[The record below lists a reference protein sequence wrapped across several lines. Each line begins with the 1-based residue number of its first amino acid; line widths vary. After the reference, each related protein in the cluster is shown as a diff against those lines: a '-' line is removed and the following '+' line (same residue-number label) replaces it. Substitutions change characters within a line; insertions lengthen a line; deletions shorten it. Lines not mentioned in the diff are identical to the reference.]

1 MSKLISRKPLI
12 LRFREAVLMSL
23 LLLSSISLN
32 AAGDPRISVSGTVT
46 SESDGEPLIGVSIL
60 IKGTNDG
67 VATDLDGRYTLHAS
81 KGDVLVLSS
90 IGYLT
95 TEVKV
100 ENNVIDVAMKDDILK
115 LDDFVVIGYG
125 TMKRSDITG
134 SVVSIGADDLKK
146 TVITSADQALQGRA
160 AGVQVTQ
167 NSGSPGGGISVSI
180 RGTNSLN
187 GNEPLYV
194 IDGVAIDGKSSD
206 GKTSAL
212 STINPSDIVSMEVL
226 KDASATAIYG
236 SRASNGVVL
245 ITTRRGQAG
254 KVRVTYEGYY
264 APADSKASQ
273 DDEPPPVCPALQ

>member
-1 MSKLISRKPLI
+1 
-12 LRFREAVLMSL
+12 MSL

-32 AAGDPRISVSGTVT
+32 AAGGPRISVSGTVT

-60 IKGTNDG
+60 VKGTNEG
-67 VATDLDGRYTLHAS
+67 VATDLDGRYTLNAS

-100 ENNVIDVAMKDDILK
+100 ENNVIDVAMKDDIMK

-134 SVVSIGADDLKK
+134 SVVSVGADDLKK

-167 NSGSPGGGISVSI
+167 NSGSPGGGISVS
-180 RGTNSLN
+180 
-187 GNEPLYV
+187 
-194 IDGVAIDGKSSD
+194 
-206 GKTSAL
+206 SAVQTL
-212 STINPSDIVSMEVL
+212 STAMSLFM
-226 KDASATAIYG
+226 
-236 SRASNGVVL
+236 
-245 ITTRRGQAG
+245 
-254 KVRVTYEGYY
+254 
-264 APADSKASQ
+264 
-273 DDEPPPVCPALQ
+273 

>member
-32 AAGDPRISVSGTVT
+32 AAGGPRISVSGTVT

-67 VATDLDGRYTLHAS
+67 VATDVDGRYTLHAS

-115 LDDFVVIGYG
+115 LDDVVVIGYG

-134 SVVSIGADDLKK
+134 SVVSVGADDIKK

-160 AGVQVTQ
+160 AGV
-167 NSGSPGGGISVSI
+167 
-180 RGTNSLN
+180 
-187 GNEPLYV
+187 
-194 IDGVAIDGKSSD
+194 
-206 GKTSAL
+206 
-212 STINPSDIVSMEVL
+212 
-226 KDASATAIYG
+226 
-236 SRASNGVVL
+236 
-245 ITTRRGQAG
+245 
-254 KVRVTYEGYY
+254 
-264 APADSKASQ
+264 
-273 DDEPPPVCPALQ
+273 